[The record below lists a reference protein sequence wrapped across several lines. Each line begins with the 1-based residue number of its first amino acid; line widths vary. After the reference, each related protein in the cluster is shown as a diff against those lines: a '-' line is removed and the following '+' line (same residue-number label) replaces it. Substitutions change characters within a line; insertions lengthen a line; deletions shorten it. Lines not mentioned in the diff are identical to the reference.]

1 MPQLASAKIK
11 CQLCDI
17 CEEKKANKFVA
28 HTACVSRVDRTA
40 RQKLELWIFLLISWC
55 QQLTSSSCDV
65 RVHFRVARQCY
76 FKCKANAVGHYHIL
90 IIIKCVLLRL
100 FTVKTL
106 LFLKICTLEFMLH
119 WGKPTMKWFFPCRSM
134 RPIGRIKSWFQLH
147 TSIHR
152 WTREWIKTEIMQN
165 GFEIM
170 PLS

>member
-11 CQLCDI
+11 CQLCYI
-17 CEEKKANKFVA
+17 CEEKRLINLS
-28 HTACVSRVDRTA
+28 HTQHASRA
-40 RQKLELWIFLLISWC
+40 LIAQPGRNSSCEYFYWSLGC

-76 FKCKANAVGHYHIL
+76 FKCKSNAVGHFHVL
-90 IIIKCVLLRL
+90 FKLKCVSLRL

-106 LFLKICTLEFMLH
+106 LFLKICALEFMLH
-119 WGKPTMKWFFPCRSM
+119 WGKPTMKWFFACRSM
-134 RPIGRIKSWFQLH
+134 RPIGWIKSWFQLH

>member
-1 MPQLASAKIK
+1 MEHGILNLFVYSAGSLASAKIK
-11 CQLCDI
+11 CQLCYNP
-17 CEEKKANKFVA
+17 EQSKVYKFVA

-40 RQKLELWIFLLISWC
+40 RQN
-55 QQLTSSSCDV
+55 
-65 RVHFRVARQCY
+65 ACY

-100 FTVKTL
+100 STVKTL